1 MKTAAVLVV
10 VFLGLAAFSVLLVAG
25 PRAESLTTATTT
37 LTRTVVS
44 TVVATQTV
52 TTMVSKTA
60 SGTEVMQSSA
70 LLELLSSRYPNYE
83 SMETYRIKLPSKPG
97 TYQFSFAVFWRYGQN
112 HSHVIIIEPPEKA
125 EMVFML
131 DSLIQTRFVSSRHLP
146 NIPAPWPPTA
156 SLTETVLTEDGRVLS
171 RTWNITRNVPGYP
184 STPQV
189 ERSGAQAWVVSYK
202 PLQDEQSGDSLVA
215 RYYFLVVRVIFST
228 S

>member
-1 MKTAAVLVV
+1 MKTAAFLVV

-83 SMETYRIKLPSKPG
+83 SM
-97 TYQFSFAVFWRYGQN
+97 
-112 HSHVIIIEPPEKA
+112 
-125 EMVFML
+125 
-131 DSLIQTRFVSSRHLP
+131 
-146 NIPAPWPPTA
+146 
-156 SLTETVLTEDGRVLS
+156 
-171 RTWNITRNVPGYP
+171 
-184 STPQV
+184 
-189 ERSGAQAWVVSYK
+189 
-202 PLQDEQSGDSLVA
+202 
-215 RYYFLVVRVIFST
+215 
-228 S
+228 